1 MASDYADVDDDGV
14 GIVLVMCQMISAM
27 DGFLNAQARTRR
39 SSWMTITAMMM
50 TR

>member
-27 DGFLNAQARTRR
+27 DGFLNAQART
-39 SSWMTITAMMM
+39 SWMTITAMMM